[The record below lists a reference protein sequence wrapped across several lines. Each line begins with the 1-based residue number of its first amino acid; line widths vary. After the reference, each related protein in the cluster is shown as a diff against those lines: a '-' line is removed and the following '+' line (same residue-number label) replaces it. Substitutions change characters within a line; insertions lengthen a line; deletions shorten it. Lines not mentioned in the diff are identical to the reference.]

1 MEKAGSRFRN
11 GARALHVK
19 CGKRAFFLKAAA
31 SLFFKS
37 QPVAKTSGV
46 GFEGRSPG
54 KVCEHRA
61 NRTPM
66 SIK

>member
-1 MEKAGSRFRN
+1 MKCSK
-11 GARALHVK
+11 RAL
-19 CGKRAFFLKAAA
+19 FLKAAA

-37 QPVAKTSGV
+37 QPVANTSGV
-46 GFEGRSPG
+46 GFEGRNPG
-54 KVCEHRA
+54 MVCEHRA